1 MLEKFNEN
9 AVGSAYSLGNRDAS
23 AKVVVL
29 HGNGSSA
36 HLIHDAGDILSHKI
50 PDAEIIIPNGSYTF
64 DIPKHELPEDMRQ
77 QVEALDHTPFTW
89 YPQSASQAKQT
100 SDPLSERLASLQQNT
115 ENRIYLLGF
124 SIGGFR
130 AADIFLNAPDDFAGA
145 VLHSSG
151 ILDVPKMQRHKTSD
165 KKPRIL
171 TQMGLKDPYLR
182 SKFALAMLPYHFFNQ
197 WKVNRAGIGAKSVF
211 HMGLGHEMTEHS
223 LTRSAQHILDLEAR

>member
-1 MLEKFNEN
+1 MLEKFNKN
-9 AVGSAYSLGNRDAS
+9 ATGSAYSLGNTNAS
-23 AKVVVL
+23 AKVVML

-36 HLIHDAGDILSHKI
+36 HLIRHAGDILSHKI

-64 DIPKHELPEDMRQ
+64 DIPMHELPEDMRQ
-77 QVEALDHTPFTW
+77 QVEALNHTPFTW
-89 YPQSASQAKQT
+89 YPQNSSQAKHT

-151 ILDVPKMQRHKTSD
+151 IVDVPKIKRLNTSA

-182 SKFALAMLPYHFFNQ
+182 SKFALAMLPCHFFNQ

-211 HMGLGHEMTEHS
+211 HRGLCHEMTEKS
-223 LTRSAQHILDLEAR
+223 LSRSAQHILDLEAR